1 MDTIRNFQ
9 KIRRDGQVID
19 EQMTTAQ
26 IFALGTPQKV
36 TTVQWEYGGHPVV
49 RRSQHGMLSKVLSG
63 RDLVVILEGLDDSD
77 SRSTLFVL
85 NADGSLRLNVPNEQ
99 TINGKKER
107 GEFRWF
113 ESARKSG
120 VNWFGIVFEP
130 AGRNGMFQL
139 DIDGT
144 TGRVVDVYPIR

>member
-1 MDTIRNFQ
+1 MGTIRNFQ
-9 KIRRDGQVID
+9 KVRRDGQVID
-19 EQMTTAQ
+19 EQMTVAQ
-26 IFALGTPQKV
+26 IVALGAPQKV

-49 RRSQHGMLSKVLSG
+49 RRSHHGMLSKVLSG
-63 RDLVVILEGLDDSD
+63 GDFVAILEGPDDSD
-77 SRSTLFVL
+77 SRSALFVL

-99 TINGKKER
+99 TINGKKEH

-113 ESARKSG
+113 ESARKSDVNRFG
-120 VNWFGIVFEP
+120 VVFEP
-130 AGRNGMFQL
+130 AGRNAMFQL